1 MYVYIVVV
9 AGYQQMAEKILSS
22 DYSDLCQ
29 HLQSHGSNA
38 VMVRLLLKNSY
49 QYYTAHSKPII

>member
-1 MYVYIVVV
+1 M

-29 HLQSHGSNA
+29 HLQSRGSNA
-38 VMVRLLLKNSY
+38 VMVRFFKKNSY